1 MAEYG
6 FMAPANDVV
15 QGTDR
20 NGLIEQLRVG
30 SNATAAQMLPGRLVS
45 RDVGDYDVKEGS
57 ALLAPEGWI
66 GYDSASPDYKPAT
79 MTTAF
84 AVGDDIAIHN
94 GGGFRVRTSLAKGCS
109 VVKGDLLANW
119 TNGQVIGPMMFL
131 EGGLALGIPFSA
143 SDNTET
149 TTYIELPADLLV
161 NGSILDVATVDAT
174 ETIDVGILSSEANGD
189 ADGFAAAVS
198 VATALK
204 VRPSATVSTGSN
216 EVYVSASTRGAF
228 LVDTFTAGT
237 DAATDVGTYV
247 EKAYRCDGTAKTV
260 TYTGSAGSD
269 TAAGK
274 IWLVLAAEG
283 LQLVARAI
291 KTADASSASANA
303 WGVSLI

>member
-6 FMAPANDVV
+6 FIAPTNDVV

-45 RDVGDYDVKEGS
+45 RDVGDYDVKEGG

-66 GYDSASPDYKPAT
+66 GYASASPDHKPAT
-79 MTTAF
+79 MDTAY
-84 AVGDDIAIHN
+84 AVGNDLAIHN
-94 GGGFRVRTSLAKGCS
+94 GCGFRVRASLAKGCS
-109 VVKGDLLANW
+109 VVKGDQLANW
-119 TNGQVIGPMMFL
+119 TNGQVIGPMMVV
-131 EGGLALGIPFSA
+131 EGGLAVGIPFSA
-143 SDNTET
+143 SDNSET

-161 NGSILDVATVDAT
+161 TGLIVDVATVDAG
-174 ETIDVGILSSEANGD
+174 ETIAVGLLSSEANGD
-189 ADGFAAAVS
+189 ADGFAAGVS

-204 VRPSATVSTGSN
+204 VRPGATVTDDT
-216 EVYVSASTRGAF
+216 EVYISASTRGAF
-228 LVDTFTAGT
+228 LVDTFTAG
-237 DAATDVGTYV
+237 AATLTDVGTYV
-247 EKAYRCDGTAKTV
+247 EQVYRCDGTAKTV

-283 LQLVARAI
+283 LQLVARAV
-291 KTADASSASANA
+291 KTADATSGSVNVWS
-303 WGVSLI
+303 GSLI